1 MLETTFLSL
10 IIFSIIVP
18 ILLNRTITLNL
29 TSYISVIILIFIILL
44 CSLIFNIIPYTLIGI
59 ILLLCL
65 YLIFKHKVIFSDVVG
80 RRFFTQALLFGY
92 RFILFTCACAYISTS
107 SILLINSLFLWIT
120 MIAISACMSFIIYL
134 VWTSAFAKMTFNKEV
149 DLIMVLG
156 AGIFTE
162 DVTPMLRYRLNRAL
176 DIYKQQVN
184 QTYILVS
191 GGQGP
196 DEPISEAV
204 AMRRYLIKQGVH
216 PKDIILEDSST
227 NTFTNFSYSQL
238 ILSQRFDRFPNMLCV
253 TSQFHILRAL
263 RIAQKLG
270 IKTKGLG
277 SHTPYH
283 FFFPVLVKDFLG
295 VIYQYKLLL
304 TLYFATLFI
313 ISMLKPWL

>member
-1 MLETTFLSL
+1 MIGSILLSI
-10 IIFSIIVP
+10 IIFSIVFP

-29 TSYISVIILIFIILL
+29 TYYISVIVLIYISLIYSLIMNNIPFTLL
-44 CSLIFNIIPYTLIGI
+44 CIIF
-59 ILLLCL
+59 LLCL
-65 YLIFKHKVIFSDVVG
+65 YLIFKHKVVFADHVG
-80 RRFFTQALLFGY
+80 RRFVAQSLLFGY

-107 SILLINSLFLWIT
+107 PILVINSLFLWIT
-120 MIAISACMSFIIYL
+120 MIAVSAVLSFVIYL
-134 VWTSAFAKMTFNKEV
+134 VWTSAYAKMSFTKEV

-176 DIYKQQVN
+176 AIYKQQVN

-196 DEPISEAV
+196 DEPISEAL
-204 AMRRYLIKQGVH
+204 AMKRYLIKQGVQ
-216 PKDIILEDSST
+216 PEDIIMENQST
-227 NTFTNFSYSQL
+227 NTYTNFSQSQV
-238 ILSQRFDRFPNMLCV
+238 ILSQRFITMPNMICV

-263 RIAQKLG
+263 RIAQKSG
-270 IKTKGLG
+270 VKTKGIG

-295 VIYQYKLLL
+295 VMYQYKLLL